1 MRSIT
6 IVKII
11 IDQSVI
17 TSQKQKNNATF
28 INILSFECVK
38 MIFKFSYSHYSKKV
52 KVSQF
57 LSL

>member
-38 MIFKFSYSHYSKKV
+38 MIFKFGTAKN
-52 KVSQF
+52 
-57 LSL
+57 